1 MKLLLIH
8 AQSFEYEARQRALQ
22 EADPLD
28 GNRHG
33 AAENVLVV
41 FVSVEQGDL
50 SDSSTVEKAA
60 GEILDVFKRV
70 GAGSVVIYPYAHLS
84 DKLAPPSEAKQI
96 LQRLEELVSKS
107 GVKVSRAP
115 FGWYKRFKLECY
127 GHPLAELSR
136 TIVPGEK
143 PKPGYPDYAVLLP
156 DGRLVPIEELD
167 AKGLPQEFLQLL
179 EAEVFKAKREGGEPL
194 YLDFCKKFGFEWEPM
209 SDLGHMRYGPEA
221 TIMVEAVAEYAW
233 RCAQSL
239 GIPVYRVRGTNT
251 FNLDYKPVRT
261 HAELFGDRLYQMEV
275 DGKDLILRY
284 AACHQQFAMV
294 KDWSISYRNLPFGVL
309 ELADSY
315 RLEQPGELLLCFRL
329 RKFLMPDLHIFC
341 RDLEEAKRG
350 SLRVHEKIYE
360 EIRKLGRDY
369 VSIYNLTRSFL
380 EREREFLGELVR
392 REGKPVLLHFVP
404 EGKYYWVLNIEY
416 NIIDELGRP
425 REIGTFQID
434 VGNAERF
441 GILYTDEDNQEKHP
455 VIIHTAILGSVERY
469 IFAVF
474 DTAAREVRAG
484 RQPRLPLWLAP
495 VQVRLIP
502 YSGEFLSHAERVA
515 DELEKVGVR
524 VDIDDREESV
534 AKRVR
539 EAETR
544 WIPYIVVIGK
554 KEVESGKLSIRVRG
568 AGQQE
573 MTLEELKAALA
584 KELEGYPR
592 VSCSLP
598 RRVSLRPKYR

>member
-341 RDLEEAKRG
+341 RDLEEAKRV

-392 REGKPVLLHFVP
+392 REGKPVLLHLV
-404 EGKYYWVLNIEY
+404 
-416 NIIDELGRP
+416 
-425 REIGTFQID
+425 
-434 VGNAERF
+434 
-441 GILYTDEDNQEKHP
+441 
-455 VIIHTAILGSVERY
+455 
-469 IFAVF
+469 
-474 DTAAREVRAG
+474 
-484 RQPRLPLWLAP
+484 
-495 VQVRLIP
+495 
-502 YSGEFLSHAERVA
+502 
-515 DELEKVGVR
+515 
-524 VDIDDREESV
+524 
-534 AKRVR
+534 
-539 EAETR
+539 
-544 WIPYIVVIGK
+544 
-554 KEVESGKLSIRVRG
+554 
-568 AGQQE
+568 
-573 MTLEELKAALA
+573 
-584 KELEGYPR
+584 
-592 VSCSLP
+592 
-598 RRVSLRPKYR
+598 

>member
-1 MKLLLIH
+1 MKLLLVH
-8 AQSFEYEARQRALQ
+8 AQSFEYEVRQRALE
-22 EADPLD
+22 EADPLN
-28 GNRHG
+28 GNRRG
-33 AAENVLVV
+33 AAENALVV
-41 FVSVEQGDL
+41 FVSIEQGD
-50 SDSSTVEKAA
+50 SGDSSLPEKAV
-60 GEILDVFKRV
+60 GEILDVFRRV
-70 GAGSVVIYPYAHLS
+70 GASTIVIYPYAHLS
-84 DKLAPPSEAKQI
+84 EKLAPPSEAKSVLNQ
-96 LQRLEELVSKS
+96 LEELLLKS
-107 GVKVSRAP
+107 GVKAVRAP

-127 GHPLAELSR
+127 GHPLSELSR
-136 TIVPGEK
+136 TITPGGK
-143 PKPGYPDYAVLLP
+143 PSPGYPDYAVLFP
-156 DGRLVPIEELD
+156 DGRVIPVEELD
-167 AKGLPQEFLQLL
+167 AGELPQDFVRLL
-179 EAEVFKAKREGGEPL
+179 EAEVFKVKREGGEPL

-233 RCAQSL
+233 QCALSL
-239 GIPVYRVRGTNT
+239 GIPVYKVRGTNT

-275 DGKDLILRY
+275 DGKELILRY

-294 KDWSISYRNLPFGVL
+294 KDWSISYRNLPFGML

-329 RKFLMPDLHIFC
+329 RKFLMPDLHVFC
-341 RDLEEAKRG
+341 RDLEEAKRV
-350 SLRVHEKIYE
+350 SFRIHEKIYE
-360 EIRKLGRDY
+360 EMRKLGRDY
-369 VSIYNLTRSFL
+369 VSIYNVTRSFL
-380 EREREFLGELVR
+380 EGEREFLSKLAEM
-392 REGKPVLLHFVP
+392 EKKPVLLHFVP

-425 REIGTFQID
+425 REVGTFQID

-441 GILYTDEDNQEKHP
+441 GIVYTDENNQEKYP

-474 DTAAREVRAG
+474 DTAAHELRAG
-484 RQPRLPLWLAP
+484 KQPHLPLWLAP
-495 VQVRLIP
+495 VQVRIIP
-502 YSGEFLSHAERVA
+502 YSGEFLPQAEQVA
-515 DELEKVGVR
+515 DELERVGLR

-539 EAETR
+539 DAETK
-544 WIPYIVVIGK
+544 WIPYIVVIGRR
-554 KEVESGKLSIRVRG
+554 EVESGKLSVRVRG
-568 AGQQE
+568 VGNRE
-573 MTLEELKAALA
+573 IPLDELKAALR

-592 VSCSLP
+592 VNCSLP